1 MSLVC
6 GNFSK
11 REDEDFNI
19 RDLFRIRT
27 DDDVRECP
35 PLYDSLFF
43 VIDQLDVQHKRM
55 FLKFVTGVDRL
66 PLPMSETIKID
77 SPFMCF
83 SDEEHKMNLIRLPT
97 AHTCFNT
104 MEMPNYVAS
113 MLELEHDGAMSMEEL
128 DDPET
133 FLITLREHV
142 RKKIMLAIQNTEG
155 SGYGLDE
162 GVRHRDEE
170 LIDDGGGG
178 GGGGGGGASSTQEP
192 STTVTIVRTEK
203 VVDGREKQQKDQ
215 KDQKDQKEVK
225 EETPREETPRQD
237 EDSDDSYGIPG
248 LSDDDDSDLDDL
260 FDGFD

>member
-1 MSLVC
+1 MDPVRNSLEELRVGFQSIVSPIWLSNIGIVPSDLMSLVC

-178 GGGGGGGASSTQEP
+178 GGGGGGG
-192 STTVTIVRTEK
+192 
-203 VVDGREKQQKDQ
+203 
-215 KDQKDQKEVK
+215 
-225 EETPREETPRQD
+225 
-237 EDSDDSYGIPG
+237 
-248 LSDDDDSDLDDL
+248 
-260 FDGFD
+260 